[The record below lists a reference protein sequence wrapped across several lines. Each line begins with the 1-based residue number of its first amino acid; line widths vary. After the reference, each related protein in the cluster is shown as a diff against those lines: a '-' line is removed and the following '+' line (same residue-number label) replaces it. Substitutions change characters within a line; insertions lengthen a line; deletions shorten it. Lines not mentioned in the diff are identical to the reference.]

1 MDASRPLPLLL
12 QLTFQQP
19 LRKSFQELRV
29 PRPQKLT
36 SGESDFGKFW
46 QFHSED
52 RSDALKPTRKV
63 RLQHLQPSYRSQS
76 QFRLLVPRTMAR
88 VGGAKE
94 HTAAFWPVL
103 ILALLSWIVLLAG
116 MFSAITCSNV
126 SLVELGWSATSA
138 VLVTLPR
145 YNPGWGCGLPEIVPN
160 VLLTVVINAA

>member
-1 MDASRPLPLLL
+1 MDASRPQLYSLL
-12 QLTFQQP
+12 LTFQQP

-29 PRPQKLT
+29 PWPQKLI
-36 SGESDFGKFW
+36 SGESDFGNFS
-46 QFHSED
+46 QIHSED
-52 RSDALKPTRKV
+52 RSDTPKRTREDK
-63 RLQHLQPSYRSQS
+63 LQHLQPSYHSHS

-116 MFSAITCSNV
+116 MFSANTCSEV

-145 YNPGWGCGLPEIVPN
+145 YNPGWGTGLAKIVPD
-160 VLLTVVINAA
+160 VLYTAFKI